1 MITGSFEWGGTVYPT
16 AVKEV
21 ASIDVCLIPEYRSA
35 RVTINVYASATEKES
50 ALTVESAAVGP
61 GTGVE
66 LFEQFPASVAAEK
79 ILISVNPG
87 WIEA

>member
-1 MITGSFEWGGTVYPT
+1 MIIGSFEWGGTVYPA

-21 ASIDVCLIPEYRSA
+21 ASIDVCLVPEFRSA
-35 RVTINVYASATEKES
+35 RVTINVFPSASEKES

-66 LFEQFPASVAAEK
+66 LFEQMPADKAAEQ
-79 ILISVNPG
+79 ILKSVNPG
-87 WIEA
+87 WIDA